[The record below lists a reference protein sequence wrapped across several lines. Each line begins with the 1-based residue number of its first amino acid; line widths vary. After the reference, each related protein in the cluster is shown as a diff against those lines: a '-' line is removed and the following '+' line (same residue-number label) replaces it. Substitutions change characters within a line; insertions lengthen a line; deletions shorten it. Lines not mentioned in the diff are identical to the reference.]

1 MGRYWVINMG
11 VPVVIGVCQQAA
23 EGGGTQSSFSI
34 VSFTTVTISYGSG
47 TDTQIS
53 VPNAQRIVTTVNS
66 GNSFTVPQ
74 GGLRSFY
81 DEETAG
87 ITLNHSF
94 QPEIDGS
101 SIVASELPADGDC
114 SVTYVITFDE
124 QRFPVKIYNLEAEVV
139 VTSSPFTI
147 TFGRL
152 DRSALTVGDAIL
164 PALLL
169 ENPSFSVIAPVPDD
183 FAQPALT
190 VEIKILMA
198 DNTFIS
204 QYQAINMT
212 DLSIAPFVVEG

>member
-1 MGRYWVINMG
+1 LGCYWVINMG

-23 EGGGTQSSFSI
+23 SGGGTQSSFSI
-34 VSFTTVTISYGSG
+34 VSFTTVTVSYGSG

-53 VPNAQRIVTTVNS
+53 VPNAQRITATVNS

-101 SIVASELPADGDC
+101 SIVASELPADGAC
-114 SVTYVITFDE
+114 AVGYIFTFNPE
-124 QRFPVKIYNLEAEVV
+124 RYPVRIYNLEAEEV
-139 VTSSPFTI
+139 VTSSPATI
-147 TFGRL
+147 TFGGL

-169 ENPSFSVIAPVPDD
+169 ENPSFSVIAPNPGD

-204 QYQAINMT
+204 QSQAINLN
-212 DLSIAPFVVEG
+212 DLSIEPFVVDG